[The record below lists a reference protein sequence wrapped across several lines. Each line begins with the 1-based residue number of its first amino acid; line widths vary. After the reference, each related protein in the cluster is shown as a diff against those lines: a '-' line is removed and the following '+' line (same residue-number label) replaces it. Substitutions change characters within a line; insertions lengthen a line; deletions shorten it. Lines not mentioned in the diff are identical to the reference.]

1 MVLIGVDSFF
11 ELCGTYYKEINLS
24 ILSRYLQQQILGSSK
39 KCLLNNKNENIH
51 TVKQQQPP
59 NKLPCKIRKDL
70 KWAWTKMVALVAL
83 FISSV
88 LFVSGSNAVYYGAKI
103 NDFANRFH
111 NIKGEVYAVDSRT
124 IFIKVRSE

>member
-1 MVLIGVDSFF
+1 
-11 ELCGTYYKEINLS
+11 
-24 ILSRYLQQQILGSSK
+24 
-39 KCLLNNKNENIH
+39 
-51 TVKQQQPP
+51 
-59 NKLPCKIRKDL
+59 
-70 KWAWTKMVALVAL
+70 MVALVAL

-124 IFIKVRSE
+124 IFIKVRSEKKIIKAKFSIQTNF

>member
-1 MVLIGVDSFF
+1 M
-11 ELCGTYYKEINLS
+11 NLS
-24 ILSRYLQQQILGSSK
+24 LVEFALAEDWIYEK
-39 KCLLNNKNENIH
+39 KM
-51 TVKQQQPP
+51 
-59 NKLPCKIRKDL
+59 
-70 KWAWTKMVALVAL
+70 AGALAL

>member
-1 MVLIGVDSFF
+1 
-11 ELCGTYYKEINLS
+11 
-24 ILSRYLQQQILGSSK
+24 
-39 KCLLNNKNENIH
+39 
-51 TVKQQQPP
+51 
-59 NKLPCKIRKDL
+59 
-70 KWAWTKMVALVAL
+70 MVALVAL

-124 IFIKVRSE
+124 IFIKVRSK